1 MGFFTSLEKDEDSDV
16 ILAGAQDIALMDKKY
31 HFSYIMEA
39 GAELG
44 WIIVIVLCVAG
55 VACGAAAYFMGG
67 QPDALYQNSVAAP
80 VLELFDPTAMW
91 SRLAAFFGW

>member
-1 MGFFTSLEKDEDSDV
+1 MKKVWKV
-16 ILAGAQDIALMDKKY
+16 I
-31 HFSYIMEA
+31 
-39 GAELG
+39 

-91 SRLAAFFGW
+91 SRLAAFFNW